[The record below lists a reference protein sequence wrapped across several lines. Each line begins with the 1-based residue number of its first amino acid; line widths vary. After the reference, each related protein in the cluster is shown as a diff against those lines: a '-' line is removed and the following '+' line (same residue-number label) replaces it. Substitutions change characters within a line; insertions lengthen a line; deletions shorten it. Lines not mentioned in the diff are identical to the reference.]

1 MVKISGLQKLTA
13 LDYPEKLAC
22 TVFTFGCNLRCPF
35 CHNASLVLEDD
46 GYEVSQ
52 DEFFAFLKK
61 RKGILDGVCITGG
74 EPLLQNGIEEFIEK
88 IKELGFLVKL
98 DTNGAFPQKLR
109 SLIDKKLVDYVAMD
123 IKNSQEKYPL
133 TCGVN
138 KNGDD
143 FFAPF
148 KESIGLL
155 LENRVSYE
163 FRTTIVRELHSI
175 EDIEKI
181 GLLISGAENY
191 YLQNFKD
198 SGNLIGQ
205 NFSAHDTQTLN
216 KMREKALT
224 FAKNCEIR
232 GV

>member
-1 MVKISGLQKLTA
+1 MKISGLQKLTA
-13 LDYPEKLAC
+13 LDFPEKLAC

-35 CHNASLVLEDD
+35 CHNASLVLKDD
-46 GYEVSQ
+46 GYEISQ

-74 EPLLQNGIEEFIEK
+74 EPLLQSGIEEFMAK

-98 DTNGAFPQKLR
+98 DTNGAFPDRLK
-109 SLIDKKLVDYVAMD
+109 SIIDKKLVDYVAMD
-123 IKNSQEKYPL
+123 IKNSKEKYPL
-133 TCGVN
+133 TCGIDN
-138 KNGDD
+138 AKED

-148 KESIGLL
+148 KKSIDLL
-155 LENRVSYE
+155 LQNGVPYE
-163 FRTTIVRELHSI
+163 FRTTVTNELHSV

-181 GLLISGAENY
+181 GELIGGAEKY
-191 YLQNFKD
+191 FIQAFKD
-198 SGNLIGQ
+198 SGDIIGE
-205 NFSAHDTQTLN
+205 NFTAPDLSVL
-216 KMREKALT
+216 REMKSQALK